1 MKSPVEIVGA
11 GCDTLV
17 MNIYPTDAV
26 FQITQRRV
34 DAELQQE
41 LTIVKQRA
49 QDEEEDIE
57 TRFVFHGSPLLMRTK
72 GSEGFNWIL
81 HNSSLTLAVNRGS
94 KMALLGQVRCSS
106 EYLWSVHDEHGTQD
120 LGKVV
125 SAVHLFLIS
134 IFGEYIVLQP
144 SGYDLAVDVV
154 NLDLNTIEGIKEQ
167 FITRAQLDDEMPLDV
182 RETDGMIDGPDSIKR
197 RWRRVTGL
205 SFGSRNGQV
214 SALIYDKT
222 HEIKYKSP
230 NKTWFHDL
238 WRTKKHEDGSPV
250 WDEVSSVVRIELRFK
265 RRALHEFKCE
275 EDFHGLESAYQLE
288 EVTPGLWAYAV
299 GHVDSGPD
307 GLPDGWLRY
316 VVPIDDTNRSRWPV
330 HPDWEVIQSAFIPQP
345 LPESDTEREER
356 ERAEYLRL
364 ADEELTARPLS
375 AKKVK
380 VSARRNPVVAPE
392 SSSEPPAAPAFDLK
406 TFIRKRHY
414 QVNMRRMVAQIAGC
428 METAEAWRRLGPDE
442 EQLGEEIEPDISL
455 TFHYLY
461 KHVEEYLQEKERV
474 FPERVQK
481 KRVLYSV
488 ETATA

>member
-1 MKSPVEIVGA
+1 MTSSVEMVGA

-17 MNIYPTDAV
+17 MNVYPTDEL
-26 FQITQRRV
+26 FRIMQRRV
-34 DAELQQE
+34 DAELQRE
-41 LTIVKQRA
+41 LTVLKQRA

-57 TRFVFHGSPLLMRTK
+57 TRFVFNGSPLLMRTK

-94 KMALLGQVRCSS
+94 KMAILGQVRCSS
-106 EYLWSVHDEHGTQD
+106 EYLWSVHHEDGIQD
-120 LGKVV
+120 LGKAI
-125 SAVHLFLIS
+125 SAVHVFLMS
-134 IFGEYIVLQP
+134 VFGDYIVLQP
-144 SGYDLAVDVV
+144 SAYDLAVDVV
-154 NLDLNTIEGIKEQ
+154 NLDLNTIEGVKEY
-167 FITRAQLDDEMPLDV
+167 FITRAQLDDEMPLDA
-182 RETDGMIDGPDSIKR
+182 REVDWMIDGPDSIKR

-250 WDEVSSVVRIELRFK
+250 WDEESPVVRIELRFK
-265 RRALHEFKCE
+265 RRALHEFKCDE
-275 EDFHGLESAYQLE
+275 EFHGIESAYQLD

-299 GHVDSGPD
+299 GHVGGGADD
-307 GLPDGWLRY
+307 LPDGWLRY
-316 VVPIDDTNRSRWPV
+316 VVPTDDTNRSRWPV
-330 HPDWEVIQSAFIPQP
+330 HPDWEVIQRAFIPQP
-345 LPESDTEREER
+345 LPESDVEREER
-356 ERAEYLRL
+356 ERVEYLRL
-364 ADEELTARPLS
+364 ADEELAARPLS

-380 VSARRNPVVAPE
+380 VSACRKPAAPVQT
-392 SSSEPPAAPAFDLK
+392 SSVPPAAPAFDIK
-406 TFIRKRHY
+406 PFIRKRHY
-414 QVNMRRMVAQIAGC
+414 EVNMYRMVAQIAGC

-442 EQLGEEIEPDISL
+442 EQLGNGVEPDIKL

-461 KHVEEYLQEKERV
+461 KHVKAYMEEKDRV

-488 ETATA
+488 EKVKA